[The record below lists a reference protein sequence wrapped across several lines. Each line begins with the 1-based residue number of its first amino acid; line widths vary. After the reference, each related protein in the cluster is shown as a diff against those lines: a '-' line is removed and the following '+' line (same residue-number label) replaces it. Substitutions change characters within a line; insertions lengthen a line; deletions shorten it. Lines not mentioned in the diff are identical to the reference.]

1 MRISKQKANDILRT
15 VSDGECFFSN
25 DGKVF
30 CGLEDLH
37 RGLKEMSQ
45 DVCGYHC
52 NKEKCDFSQ
61 WILNVLHDDKLAED
75 VLKSKGDL
83 EKINKKIEKRI
94 ETLKKYI

>member
-1 MRISKQKANDILRT
+1 MRISKQKAQEILRT

-30 CGLEDLH
+30 CGLEDLYK
-37 RGLKEMSQ
+37 GLCEMSS

-52 NKEKCDFSQ
+52 NEEKCDFAN
-61 WILNVLHDDKLAED
+61 WITNVLHDEKLAED
-75 VLKSKGDL
+75 ILKSKCDL
-83 EKINKKIEKRI
+83 EKISKKIEKRI